1 MKKWILT
8 ICALFTGICLLAQG
22 NVTTRKYRLAD
33 FTDKITQVV
42 LTGNEVLSSALR
54 QEVVSGWTASAF
66 EFCTLEQ
73 FEKLKTSDNYYFLIA
88 AETRFKDE
96 DQPGITFLTLVKGG
110 PEASEGIGAMHEV
123 ISLPLQAAM
132 GGDGRELVYLGSL
145 VSAVQDF
152 TLAAMESEKVAYS
165 RDTWFRQNY
174 DKWGKMKQIY
184 MAREDIVEN
193 MQEQDIEKLLDP
205 DWHVCPAEESDRQY
219 LDGAYHVLTS
229 YVVAPVIPSKG
240 SYCYKMLFEADTH
253 TLFYL
258 SRHKITEKKGVGF
271 LPEDLKY
278 LARKR

>member
-8 ICALFTGICLLAQG
+8 ISALLTGISLLAQG
-22 NVTTRKYRLAD
+22 NVSTRKYRLAD
-33 FTDKITQVV
+33 FTDKVTQVV

-54 QEVVSGWTASAF
+54 QEVVTAWTASAF

-73 FEKLKTSDNYYFLIA
+73 FETLKTSDNYYFLIA

-96 DQPGITFLTLVKGG
+96 ENPGITFLTLVKGG
-110 PEASEGIGAMHEV
+110 PEATEGIGAMHEV
-123 ISLPLQAAM
+123 ISLPLHAAM
-132 GGDGRELVYLGSL
+132 GGNGRELVYLGSL
-145 VSAVQDF
+145 VSAIQEF

-165 RDTWFRQNY
+165 RDAWFRQNY
-174 DKWGKMKQIY
+174 DKWGKMKQIF
-184 MAREDIVEN
+184 MAREDIVET
-193 MQEQDIEKLLDP
+193 MQEQEIQKFLDP
-205 DWHVCPAEESDRQY
+205 DWQVCSAEESDQKY
-219 LDGAYHVLTS
+219 LDGAYHALTS
-229 YVVAPVIPSKG
+229 YVVAPVLPGKG

-253 TLFYL
+253 TLFYI